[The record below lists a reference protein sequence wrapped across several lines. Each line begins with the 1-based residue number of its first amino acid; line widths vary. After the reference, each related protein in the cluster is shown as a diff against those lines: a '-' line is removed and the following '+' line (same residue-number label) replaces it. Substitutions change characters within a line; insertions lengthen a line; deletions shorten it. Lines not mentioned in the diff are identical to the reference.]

1 MKYLLLLLP
10 LLLTLLSCKKD
21 VLVQEKYIFENN
33 QWLSGNT
40 KVLQINAPDTSQ
52 VFTLDVDL
60 QHDVTY
66 AFQNLYVRTI
76 TTYPSGKEVK
86 SVTSLQLS
94 NDDGTWAGECSG
106 KNCLIELPLQQHFTF
121 PETGEYTW
129 TIEPYMRI
137 DTVQGIKSLT
147 VRCRK
152 VTQ

>member
-10 LLLTLLSCKKD
+10 FLLTLPSCKRD
-21 VLVQEKYIFENN
+21 VLVEEKYSFENN
-33 QWLSGNT
+33 QWLTGDA
-40 KVLQINAPDTSQ
+40 KVLKINAPDTSQ
-52 VFTLDVDL
+52 VFQLDVDL
-60 QHDVTY
+60 QHEATY
-66 AFQNLYVRTI
+66 AFQNLYVRVKTI
-76 TTYPSGKEVK
+76 YPSGKEVK

-94 NDDGTWAGECSG
+94 NENGSWAGDCSG
-106 KNCLIELPLQQHFTF
+106 KNCSIELPLQHHFTF
-121 PETGEYTW
+121 PEIGEYTW